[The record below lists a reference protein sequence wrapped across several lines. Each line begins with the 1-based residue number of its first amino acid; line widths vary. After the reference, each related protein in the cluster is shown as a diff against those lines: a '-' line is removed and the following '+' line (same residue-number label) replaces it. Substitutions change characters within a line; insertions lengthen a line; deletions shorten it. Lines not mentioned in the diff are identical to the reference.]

1 MRDAI
6 RLPVGLLVAL
16 IFAAALA
23 VAVMIAVTIILAAA
37 DSSGDFRMF
46 RAQLTHYFAR
56 PALHTTNTGVRVM
69 DDEYGLVFALG
80 WLASSTF
87 LAVVS
92 GNALRRMFPRDRGNG
107 GESSSQAAS

>member
-6 RLPVGLLVAL
+6 RFPVGLLVAL

-23 VAVMIAVTIILAAA
+23 VAVMTLVTIILVAA

-46 RAQLTHYFAR
+46 HAQLTHYVAR
-56 PALHTTNTGVRVM
+56 PARQTTNTEVRVL
-69 DDEYGLVFALG
+69 DDEYGFVFALG

-87 LAVVS
+87 LAVVT
-92 GNALRRMFPRDRGNG
+92 GTALRRMFPRGRGNG
-107 GESSSQAAS
+107 RASSSRAAA